1 MTAKSLRLPLA
12 GLLLSTLAACGTDP
26 TPTPGPGEP
35 GDTSGVA
42 AEPGPEVAPP
52 VANDAPAPKDERLGL
67 AFTALAEG
75 RFAACRELSG
85 AVLVDHPG
93 HPCAHFL
100 MGMGLHK
107 AKRYA
112 DARPHLEAARD
123 ATTEFAGAEAVPY
136 YLGWCLYYLGDHKA
150 ARASFEAHL
159 ATAEEGDSHFG
170 LGVIAIEL
178 GELGAARTSLER
190 ALVIFEA
197 RVASGN
203 LGAGMD
209 LAKTHAR
216 LADVALGEDDDEAAR
231 THVLAALGI
240 NPDQPAVWFKL
251 YQLALSAGDEAEARR
266 ALGEYEARKTRAE
279 AGMAMDR

>member
-1 MTAKSLRLPLA
+1 MIAKSTRLPLA
-12 GLLLSTLAACGTDP
+12 GLLLSLLAACAPDP
-26 TPTPGPGEP
+26 APGPGPSKPGETPEATPEP
-35 GDTSGVA
+35 A
-42 AEPGPEVAPP
+42 
-52 VANDAPAPKDERLGL
+52 ANDAPAPQDERLGL

-75 RFAACRELSG
+75 RLAACRELSE
-85 AVLVDHPG
+85 AVLLDHPG
-93 HPCAHFL
+93 HPRAHFL
-100 MGMGLHK
+100 LGMGLHK

-123 ATTEFAGAEAVPY
+123 ATADFSGAEAVPY
-136 YLGWCLYYLGDHKA
+136 YLGWCLYYLGDYLP

-159 ATAEEGDSHFG
+159 ATSDEGDSHFG

-178 GELGAARTSLER
+178 GELDAARTSLER
-190 ALVIFEA
+190 ALKIFEA
-197 RVASGN
+197 RVADGN
-203 LGAGMD
+203 LGAGAD

-251 YQLALSAGDEAEARR
+251 YQLALVAGDEAEARR
-266 ALGEYEARKTRAE
+266 ALGEFEARKTRAE